1 MSLTKLTANL
11 NMHQSKPDKP
21 VDTAT
26 KLKQDFDQPV
36 NDIKDYIN
44 NTLTSEIDSKF
55 ATDEQSIA
63 TNTQNITTNTQSI
76 ATNTQDIAAL
86 ETRVN
91 NIFENIECDSHS
103 GKIRLGKILIQWGRT
118 NVDNVP
124 ATGYVQTE
132 VVFEEQYTSVPNF
145 FAQTNGNYNIITSV
159 SSNDSSS
166 AFVNTRALDGSAK
179 TGRWFD
185 WIVIGISDQTQNL

>member
-1 MSLTKLTANL
+1 MSLTKLTDNL
-11 NMHQSKPDKP
+11 NVIQTLSDKP
-21 VDTAT
+21 TQTASE
-26 KLKQDFDQPV
+26 LKQKFDEAG
-36 NDIKDYIN
+36 NKIKGYIN
-44 NTLTSEIDSKF
+44 NTLTGEIDTKF
-55 ATDEQSIA
+55 TTDEQNIA
-63 TNTQNITTNTQSI
+63 TNTQNIS
-76 ATNTQDIAAL
+76 TNTQDISTLNTKQTAL
-86 ETRVN
+86 EEKVN
-91 NIFENIECDSHS
+91 NIFESIESGSHS

-132 VVFEEQYTSVPNF
+132 VFFEEQYTSVPNF
-145 FAQTNGNYNIITSV
+145 FAQTNGNYNILTSV